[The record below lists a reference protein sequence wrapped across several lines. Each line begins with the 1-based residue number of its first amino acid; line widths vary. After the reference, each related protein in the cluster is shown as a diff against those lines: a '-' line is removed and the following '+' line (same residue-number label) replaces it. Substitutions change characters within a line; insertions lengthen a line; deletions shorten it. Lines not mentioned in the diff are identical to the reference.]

1 MRGSKSDL
9 PVMLEAGESAIRG
22 ADWGGMRA
30 LVVSLPTGTDI
41 TPLLK
46 GLPDD
51 RCSCPHWGYV
61 IRGRMRVISAD
72 GEETLQ
78 AGDVFYMAPGH
89 TVFVEEAVE
98 FVELAP
104 ADEHQRVLDVV
115 QQNVAAASA

>member
-1 MRGSKSDL
+1 MRASKSDL
-9 PVMLEAGESAIRG
+9 PVMFGEGETAIRG

-30 LVVSLPTGTDI
+30 MIISLPAGTDI

-46 GLPDD
+46 GLPGD
-51 RCSCPHWGYV
+51 RCTCPHWGYV
-61 IRGRMRVISAD
+61 VKGRMRAISAE

-89 TVFVEEAVE
+89 TVFVEEAIE

-104 ADEHQRVLDVV
+104 AEEHQQVLDVV
-115 QQNVAAASA
+115 QQNAASAST

>member
-9 PVMLEAGESAIRG
+9 PVLFGADEAAIRG

-30 LVVSLPTGTDI
+30 MIVSLPAGTDV

-46 GLPDD
+46 GLPNDL
-51 RCSCPHWGYV
+51 CSCPHWGYV
-61 IRGRMRVISAD
+61 IRGRLRVISAD

-78 AGDVFYMAPGH
+78 AGDLFYMAPGH
-89 TVFVEEAVE
+89 TVIVEETIE

-115 QQNVAAASA
+115 QQNAAAASA

>member
-9 PVMLEAGESAIRG
+9 PVMLEAGEAAIRG
-22 ADWGGMRA
+22 MDWGGMRTM
-30 LVVSLPTGTDI
+30 VISLPAGTDI

-51 RCSCPHWGYV
+51 RCPCPHWGYV

-72 GEETLQ
+72 GEETVQ
-78 AGDVFYMAPGH
+78 AGEVFYMAPGH
-89 TVFVEEAVE
+89 TVFVEEAIE

-104 ADEHQRVLDVV
+104 ADEHQKVLEVV
-115 QQNVAAASA
+115 QQNAAATSA

>member
-9 PVMLEAGESAIRG
+9 PIMFEAGEAAIRG

-61 IRGRMRVISAD
+61 IRGRMRVMSAD
-72 GEETLQ
+72 GEETVQ

-98 FVELAP
+98 FFELAP
-104 ADEHQRVLDVV
+104 TDEHQRVLDVV
-115 QQNVAAASA
+115 QQNATATSA